1 MSMGSLLSTAA
12 EVPSFTLSDGPDMQR
27 WSFDIRT
34 MDVTL
39 EQWEQVGLLSVQ
51 LVTTRSPS
59 HCISICALYPPP
71 PPHFHATPLVLH
83 APHMLSPTTT
93 TVLGFCAL
101 LRPGALLS
109 HSTHPTPLIP
119 LLSSHSTHPTSE
131 SPHPME
137 SGPHCSSGARRSH
150 PWPPTTGSHHPRPC
164 RSLPLPST

>member
-1 MSMGSLLSTAA
+1 MLSQGAATKRVDPRGVIPVSFALVCGLVSSSGSVASCRVMSMGSLLSTAA

-71 PPHFHATPLVLH
+71 PPHFHATPLSAVLQCSPH
-83 APHMLSPTTT
+83 AVRYYYYYCP
-93 TVLGFCAL
+93 GL
-101 LRPGALLS
+101 LRSSSPRSPLIPLHPS

-119 LLSSHSTHPTSE
+119 LHSSHI
-131 SPHPME
+131 
-137 SGPHCSSGARRSH
+137 
-150 PWPPTTGSHHPRPC
+150 
-164 RSLPLPST
+164 